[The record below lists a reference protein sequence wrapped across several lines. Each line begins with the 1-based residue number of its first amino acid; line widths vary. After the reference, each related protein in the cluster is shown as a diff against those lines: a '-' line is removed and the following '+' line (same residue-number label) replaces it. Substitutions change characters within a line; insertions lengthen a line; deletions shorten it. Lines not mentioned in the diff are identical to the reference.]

1 MIEIRAYADGYFIKV
16 GNEVY
21 QLDEESVIGGEN
33 WKVPLQDPP
42 PLENIRLI
50 SKLSFAKVGD
60 KATKEVQDSLPQ
72 ESVIANGRTML
83 IKDKR
88 GKWKRWDLR
97 EAGAYLPNGDEWI
110 VAVVG
115 SPF

>member
-1 MIEIRAYADGYFIKV
+1 MIEIRAYSDGYLIKI

-21 QLDEESVIGGEN
+21 QLDEESVIGGGD
-33 WKVPLQDPP
+33 WKKPLDDPP
-42 PLENIRLI
+42 SLEGTALI
-50 SKLSFAKVGD
+50 SKLSFAKAGD

-72 ESVIANGRTML
+72 GSVIANGHTML
-83 IKDKR
+83 VKDKH

-97 EAGAYLPNGDEWI
+97 DAGNYLPNGDEWI

-115 SPF
+115 QPF

>member
-1 MIEIRAYADGYFIKV
+1 MIEIRAYSDGYLIKI

-33 WKVPLQDPP
+33 WKIPLPDPP
-42 PLENIRLI
+42 SLENNTLL
-50 SKLSFAKVGD
+50 SKLSFAKAGD

-72 ESVIANGRTML
+72 ESVIANGHTML
-83 IKDKR
+83 IKDKHD
-88 GKWKRWDLR
+88 KWKRWDLQG
-97 EAGAYLPNGDEWI
+97 AGNYLPSGENWI

-115 SPF
+115 SPI